1 MMITRQ
7 IYYKIL
13 SRLKEEKP
21 LIQVLIGP
29 RQVGKTTIAQKI
41 YDSWQGHKHMVT
53 ADNPSPPQ
61 ASWIRFHW
69 EQARRLGQNT
79 LLVIDEI
86 QKVQQWSEQVKILF
100 DEERK
105 NPKLKILFMG
115 SSSLNLQKGLS
126 ESLAGRF
133 EVIFAPHWSFGECAE
148 GFGWDFETFLKFGGY
163 PGAAHLIGDEDRW
176 RQYILHSIIEP
187 VLGKDIMAQQE
198 IRKPA
203 LFRQTFEIAVQSPA
217 HILTL
222 HKIMGQLQDRG
233 NVTTIKNYL
242 DLLEKCFLI
251 RCLSKYSGSTI
262 AAKASSPKIIV
273 MNTALVHAYQ
283 VTSRLKNDPAWYGFV
298 FESLVGSFLAQLPG
312 HQLYY
317 WREGVYKVDFV
328 LKGPHGVRAIEIK
341 SGLKAPHSKGL
352 EEFSRR
358 HKRAFCE
365 TWDFEKTIDFL
376 KEAGK
381 NQKADPN

>member
-1 MMITRQ
+1 MITRQ

-13 SRLKEEKP
+13 SRLREKKP

-41 YDSWQGHKHMVT
+41 HDEWPGPKYMVT

-69 EQARRLGQNT
+69 EQARQLSKDT
-79 LLVIDEI
+79 LLVMDEI
-86 QKVQQWSEQVKILF
+86 QKVRQWSEQIKILF

-105 NPKLKILFMG
+105 NQKLKILLLG

-133 EVIFAPHWSFGECAE
+133 ECMFATHWSFGECAE
-148 GFGWDFETFLKFGGY
+148 AFGWDFETFLKFGGY
-163 PGAAHLIGDEDRW
+163 PGASPFIEDEERW
-176 RQYILHSIIEP
+176 RQYILQSIIEP

-203 LFRQTFEIAVQSPA
+203 LFRQTFEIAIQSPA
-217 HILTL
+217 QILTL

-242 DLLEKCFLI
+242 ELLEKCFLI

-262 AAKASSPKIIV
+262 SAKASSPKIIV
-273 MNTALVHAYQ
+273 MNTALLHAYQ
-283 VTSRLKNDPAWYGFV
+283 SVARLKNDPAWYGFV
-298 FESLVGSFLAQLPG
+298 FESLVGSFLAQIPG

-317 WREGVYKVDFV
+317 WREGIYEVDFV
-328 LKGPHGVRAIEIK
+328 LKGPEGIRAIEIK

-352 EEFSRR
+352 EEFSKR
-358 HKRAFCE
+358 HKKAFCE
-365 TWDFEKTIDFL
+365 TWNFEKAVNFL
-376 KEAGK
+376 KKPE
-381 NQKADPN
+381 